1 MKTVLDD
8 PSMIVVLAA
17 NSTIATHWRWRTSC
31 LLFALL
37 FGAAFSACAACTFKT
52 TPGAITFSTFDPSV
66 ASIQTASTSATVQC
80 SGGQSP
86 TWSFSGANGNAP
98 LQMKHAS
105 QSVFIPYSVA
115 ATFVSGGTG
124 NQLWNITATVL
135 GSNYQNA
142 QVGSYSDLLTL
153 TITP

>member
-1 MKTVLDD
+1 
-8 PSMIVVLAA
+8 MIVFLTMNEA
-17 NSTIATHWRWRTSC
+17 IATHRRRKSSC

-37 FGAAFSACAACTFKT
+37 FGTAFSAGAACTFKT

-80 SGGQSP
+80 TGGQSP
-86 TWSFSGANGNAP
+86 AWSFSGANGNAP

-115 ATFVSGGTG
+115 ATFVSGGPG

-135 GSNYQNA
+135 GSSYQNA